1 MRQGQVYVHG
11 ILAGLLTEVNSN
23 SYRFEYNQDY
33 LDSEATSGV
42 CIAMPK
48 RKLCYESN
56 CLFPFF
62 ANLLSEGE
70 NREYQS
76 RLLRLD
82 RRDDFGI
89 LLNTAEYDTIGCVTV
104 KPVSKQ

>member
-42 CIAMPK
+42 CIASPRGNCVMSQTAYFLFSQIFFL
-48 RKLCYESN
+48 RVRIESISLV
-56 CLFPFF
+56 CLGWIGGMILVFY
-62 ANLLSEGE
+62 L
-70 NREYQS
+70 
-76 RLLRLD
+76 
-82 RRDDFGI
+82 I
-89 LLNTAEYDTIGCVTV
+89 LLNTIR
-104 KPVSKQ
+104 